1 MIRTDLGAPLGS
13 KIVLQKLLA
22 LGARD
27 FTLLGRPVLPLD
39 LAQVRVN
46 QSEHR
51 ECVIDQSET
60 LIIAG

>member
-13 KIVLQKLLA
+13 KIVLQKLMA

-39 LAQVRVN
+39 LAQV
-46 QSEHR
+46 SWS
-51 ECVIDQSET
+51 DQSNQKDGNNKHFRWRQ
-60 LIIAG
+60 L

>member
-13 KIVLQKLLA
+13 KIVLQKLMA

-39 LAQVRVN
+39 LAQV
-46 QSEHR
+46 S
-51 ECVIDQSET
+51 DQLE
-60 LIIAG
+60 